1 MLLRFTVVAAC
12 IAPLWAAAASGTV
25 TGTVVIERK
34 LTKRKVT
41 PAAELYQRGTPVGL
55 EPNETDPLAWERSHV
70 AIYLEGTP
78 SSSPATSSAVL
89 TMSQDHRRFVP
100 DLLVIPA
107 GSTVSFPNL
116 DPIFHNVFSLSK
128 PKSFDLG
135 NYPQGQSRKVTF
147 NTPGIV
153 FVNCHL
159 HANMAAAVVIA
170 PNRWNTRVDDA
181 GKFALADVPPGTYTI
196 VAWHKTAG
204 FFRKQITV
212 REAGSQNVEFSIPL
226 MAPESYP
233 RENAA
238 AGH

>member
-1 MLLRFTVVAAC
+1 MLLRFTLIAAC
-12 IAPLWAAAASGTV
+12 GLAPLWAADI
-25 TGTVVIERK
+25 TGTIVIERK

-41 PAAELYQRGTPVGL
+41 PAAELYQRGTTVGL
-55 EPNETDPLAWERSHV
+55 TENEADPLAWERSHV
-70 AIYLEGTP
+70 AVYLEGPTQQA
-78 SSSPATSSAVL
+78 SGQATL
-89 TMSQDHRRFVP
+89 TMPQDHRRFVP
-100 DLLVIPA
+100 DLLVIAA

-135 NYPQGQSRKVTF
+135 NYPQGQTRKVTF

-159 HANMAAAVVIA
+159 HANMAASIVIA
-170 PNRWNTRVDDA
+170 PNRWNTRVDDS
-181 GKFALADVPPGTYTI
+181 GKFVLADVPPGTYTV

-204 FFRKQITV
+204 FFRKQITLTDSGGA
-212 REAGSQNVEFSIPL
+212 RIEFVIPL
-226 MAPESYP
+226 LASDSYQQ
-233 RENAA
+233 AS

>member
-1 MLLRFTVVAAC
+1 MIAAC
-12 IAPLWAAAASGTV
+12 GIAPLCAGDV

-41 PAAELYQRGTPVGL
+41 PAAELYQRGTTVAL
-55 EPNETDPLAWERSHV
+55 VPNETDPLAWERSHV

-78 SSSPATSSAVL
+78 SSTAGASAML
-89 TMSQDHRRFVP
+89 TMAQDHRRFVP
-100 DLLVIPA
+100 DLLVIAA
-107 GSTVSFPNL
+107 GSAVSFPNL

-135 NYPQGQSRKVTF
+135 NYPQGQTRKVTF

-153 FVNCHL
+153 FVDCHL
-159 HANMAAAVVIA
+159 HANMAASIVIA
-170 PNRWNTRVDDA
+170 PNRWNARVDDA
-181 GKFALADVPPGTYTI
+181 GKFSLPDVPPGTYTI

-212 REAGSQNVEFSIPL
+212 RDSGGAQVEFSIPL
-226 MAPESYP
+226 LAPESYP
-233 RENAA
+233 REAAA